1 MGKFPFIVDDQSLN
15 LVTGDQS
22 GLGNRIIPMGCLMG
36 LAEELNYRPAM
47 FWIADP
53 VIGRARF
60 ADLFSTS
67 NLPFKLVEGYQ
78 ASFGGTVMLSRSFRQ
93 NWPKRI
99 LSKAIRELFT
109 NRYDVVKISTNREH
123 GEFRERNAEYLLKY
137 RRIMLSAPSLFRYGC
152 DISWLKPAEPLI
164 PRVTELKKQFTSN
177 TVGIHFRGTDD
188 ARGIPAT
195 ERMIARVRAEI
206 ELDPNVKFFFA
217 WDGGGDGQRI
227 TDLFGDRIIKNT
239 ITAARNS
246 IQGQQNAVVDLFGL
260 ASTSRIIGF
269 QFSSFALT
277 AAFAG
282 KISFLRII

>member
-53 VIGRARF
+53 VIGRVRF

-164 PRVTELKKQFTSN
+164 PRVTELKNKFPPN
-177 TVGIHFRGTDD
+177 TVGIHFRGTDSPHV
-188 ARGIPAT
+188 PAV
-195 ERMIARVRAEI
+195 EAMIARMYAEI
-206 ELDPNVKFFFA
+206 ELDHEVKFFLA
-217 WDGGGDGQRI
+217 SDGDKRVQMI
-227 TDLFGDRIIKNT
+227 TDLFSERIIRNT

-269 QFSSFALT
+269 QFSSFALM

-282 KISFLRII
+282 NISFLRII